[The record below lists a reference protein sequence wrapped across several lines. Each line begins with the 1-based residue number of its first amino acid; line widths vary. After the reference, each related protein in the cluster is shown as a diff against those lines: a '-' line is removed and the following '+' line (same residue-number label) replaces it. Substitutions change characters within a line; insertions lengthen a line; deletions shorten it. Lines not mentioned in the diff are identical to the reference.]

1 MTEVQ
6 ALFGVLRQ
14 TVQPEIVD
22 ALEQLVNEA
31 PDRRLARVNALAFAA
46 REGLDEEQAI
56 AGFLHA
62 SRLGLFALS
71 WNVLCPGC
79 GGVLD
84 ANTTLK
90 TVQAEEY
97 TCALCAAGYEPQLD
111 EIGEVAFPVTPRVRL
126 VAAPHPNQLPRAEYF
141 PQYYW
146 GSVPSPTEEKR

>member
-56 AGFLHA
+56 AGSLHA
-62 SRLGLFALS
+62 SPLGRFELP
-71 WNVLCPGC
+71 WTVLCPGS
-79 GGVLD
+79 GV
-84 ANTTLK
+84 
-90 TVQAEEY
+90 
-97 TCALCAAGYEPQLD
+97 G
-111 EIGEVAFPVTPRVRL
+111 L
-126 VAAPHPNQLPRAEYF
+126 VAHPPVRRMR
-141 PQYYW
+141 
-146 GSVPSPTEEKR
+146 PTRDTPPP

>member
-46 REGLDEEQAI
+46 REGLAEEQAI

-62 SRLGLFALS
+62 SRLGLFELS

-79 GGVLD
+79 GGL
-84 ANTTLK
+84 LRS
-90 TVQAEEY
+90 EERRAGKEGVS
-97 TCALCAAGYEPQLD
+97 TC
-111 EIGEVAFPVTPRVRL
+111 RSR
-126 VAAPHPNQLPRAEYF
+126 
-141 PQYYW
+141 
-146 GSVPSPTEEKR
+146 